1 MTCNERG
8 TVQTLINKY
17 KEKED
22 ELGKFAVKTTSNVAD
37 LEAEKLQKID
47 AFSGTQNKIIRETLE
62 RQIEEIQKQIT
73 ETQQQGNKLEDSKTD
88 IHAFIKNVKF
98 LMEHHEEMLMK
109 QRNCTILR
117 ALFGLVFDVLPTYM
131 QIVNGTPN
139 LSLVYKLSDGFTD
152 TKTFTAGDEG
162 IEPPTAVLET
172 EVMPLN

>member
-1 MTCNERG
+1 M
-8 TVQTLINKY
+8 
-17 KEKED
+17 
-22 ELGKFAVKTTSNVAD
+22 
-37 LEAEKLQKID
+37 QKID
-47 AFSGTQNKIIRETLE
+47 AFSGTQNKTIRETLE

-73 ETQQQGNKLEDSKTD
+73 ETQQQGNKLEVSKTD

-162 IEPPTAVLET
+162 IGPPTSVLET
-172 EVMPLN
+172 EVIPLN